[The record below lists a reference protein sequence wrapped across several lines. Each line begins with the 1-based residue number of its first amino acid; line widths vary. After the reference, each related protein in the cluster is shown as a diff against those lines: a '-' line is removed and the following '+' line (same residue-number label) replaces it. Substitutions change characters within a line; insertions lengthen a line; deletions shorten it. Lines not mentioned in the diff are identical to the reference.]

1 MQNCHLFLE
10 AKSQKQFRFPFQ
22 LQKTTK
28 KLSIHIVRTLFEN
41 GKKSKLYSRK
51 SRKMIVLHNLF
62 FHTLRFNL
70 IN

>member
-10 AKSQKQFRFPFQ
+10 AKSRKQFRFPFQ

-28 KLSIHIVRTLFEN
+28 KLSILCEHYLKM

-51 SRKMIVLHNLF
+51 SRKIIVLHDLF
-62 FHTLRFNL
+62 S
-70 IN
+70 IP